1 MGYIM
6 DDSKGYID
14 FRKERRPK
22 KKSDKHLVK
31 PPRSYKIT
39 VIFILNLFYL

>member
-14 FRKERRPK
+14 FKKERGSK
-22 KKSDKHLVK
+22 KKSDKHK
-31 PPRSYKIT
+31 YKNKIKIRKT
-39 VIFILNLFYL
+39 SKKRNRR